1 MWLIIKALELL
12 FHQKDEL
19 TARDYRDEGMWDE
32 DLTLPLSSKTIRSS
46 LLVMQY
52 LNLPTS
58 IVFVYDS

>member
-12 FHQKDEL
+12 SHQKDEL